1 MWNVDN
7 LLNKAIATF
16 AQMEM
21 AGIKPT
27 LRAVLTTHAQS
38 SNHTL
43 DAYVFFRRRGTS
55 TRWSQI
61 WSTTPPSLR
70 WLWRLRPWM
79 RQSEY
84 SNWSSMVYST
94 RFATWSSR
102 DVRQY
107 SRRGIPTNVSMSA
120 KMFDVV
126 IRNGGSYQ
134 LSYTAYLHTI
144 SHMHA

>member
-1 MWNVDN
+1 
-7 LLNKAIATF
+7 
-16 AQMEM
+16 MEM

-43 DAYVFFRRRGTS
+43 DAYC
-55 TRWSQI
+55 
-61 WSTTPPSLR
+61 
-70 WLWRLRPWM
+70 
-79 RQSEY
+79 
-84 SNWSSMVYST
+84 
-94 RFATWSSR
+94 
-102 DVRQY
+102 

-120 KMFDVV
+120 KMVDVV

-134 LSYTAYLHTI
+134 LSYTAYSHTI